1 MDELLNLSS
10 MPKTLISKSNDPRT
24 ESALK
29 DCVDVLGDVLSQIGK
44 SATAMVVG
52 PKEKMLTEEKIVD
65 LKTWISAATTD
76 QEACLDGLEKMGSTV
91 VDEARA
97 KVQRSKEYMSNS
109 LVILFNIQTL
119 LQKFHLTMH

>member
-24 ESALK
+24 ESAFK
-29 DCVDVLGDVLSQIGK
+29 DCVDLWGDALSQIGK

-52 PKEKMLTEEKIVD
+52 PREKMLTEEKIGD

-76 QEACLDGLEKMGSTV
+76 
-91 VDEARA
+91 
-97 KVQRSKEYMSNS
+97 
-109 LVILFNIQTL
+109 
-119 LQKFHLTMH
+119 